1 MNDSGTRVID
11 SSDFEDDSE
20 RSNEKGPTAD
30 TGVESNSQDLDWTR
44 VGEDKAACSGSD
56 SNR

>member
-1 MNDSGTRVID
+1 MID

-30 TGVESNSQDLDWTR
+30 TGVESNSQDLDWTQ